1 MLTNIPKEYIAK
13 ISKASTYFA
22 FRNGPIKKLY
32 EEGNISEEDFKEIK
46 RYMENHLAYLFNVL
60 LEENNINKF
69 DLIISTMDKFYVND
83 NEDIILE
90 DDGFESLYNNL
101 FNVKPGIKLKK

>member
-1 MLTNIPKEYIAK
+1 MINNIPKEYISR

-22 FRNGPIKKLY
+22 FRNGPVKKLY
-32 EEGNISEEDFKEIK
+32 EEGKISEKDLKEIK
-46 RYMENHLAYLFNVL
+46 IYMENHLAYLFNIL

-69 DLIISTMDKFYVND
+69 DLVISTMDKFYVND
-83 NEDIILE
+83 NEDIKLD

-101 FNVKPGIKLKK
+101 FNINTGIKLNK